1 MPYCPECSA
10 AVPEGAAKCPTC
22 GSSLISTPSAHDTGG
37 EPQPLDTDRMRE
49 ELASSLAPQYQLLKL
64 LGSGGMGAVFLAR
77 EPALRRLVAVK
88 VLSPILASEPKARA
102 RFEREARAAAALS
115 HPNVVRVYAVGQTD
129 AGKLPYIIMQYVEG
143 VTLSH
148 WMSQRKRV
156 SERDARRIIGD
167 VAAALAAAHT
177 RELVHRDVKPSNV
190 LIETESGRAF
200 VADFGVS
207 AALSPG
213 DQGTTKLTVTG
224 TVVGTP
230 AYMSPEQAAG
240 EPVTPK
246 SDIYSLGL
254 VAYELLTGALPYTA
268 TTAMGWAAAHLRDP
282 VTPLTTRRPDVAP
295 EVGRIIDRCLAK
307 QPALRPEAEDVA
319 RTMMP
324 SLESEV
330 PWPPPGLA
338 WLHGRG
344 RVLARLSLFAAVGG
358 LLTVFALAFT
368 PRILQVHSFWLA
380 RFAATSTTAPTGLSA
395 FRADPA
401 ATSQFVWQTVLI
413 IGLAGFA
420 ASLAAMITVAIQAT
434 AFTLARRRRG
444 WGWAI
449 LVDVAAD
456 PDGRS
461 GLALMGARE
470 FASLDPVNR
479 KAVLAARRVQT
490 AVEMAAGPWVAL
502 VGALWTIA
510 ILTGLLSNRAT
521 ANLMNTTAWLAAAL
535 PVLAC
540 LMASAA
546 ARLLERR
553 RTGEL
558 VRRPRFEESDAD
570 IAAWY
575 ASAPEAPRPSPAA
588 HPPRRL
594 LVLGSEGLAAL
605 AIAVVVVAL
614 AAGGLAALVAVIAT
628 SRLGPP
634 AAQLTAAIAS
644 LDRQDPLGTTR
655 QLVAGILPP
664 EDSASDSLTAV
675 SLRRLILPPSGAD
688 ALPDYTPVPTA
699 LQSAL
704 QGTLSGR
711 FRMGSRLG
719 IDQALGS
726 PSRDVRLP
734 PALSTS
740 EAMRRALARRI
751 PADTI
756 RLLREVGAHP
766 RTALFRQLARANH
779 WDLSDGFTPLGRIG
793 EAALANLLGAIG
805 EVAQGD
811 MAAARRRLGENAA
824 ASLRLLQVPTPAANE
839 LGRNILGSFALM
851 PLAELV
857 QLQGDGRQAAELREG
872 AQRLLLLGLLTTYG
886 LGGLAADPANL
897 EPVVS
902 YLRDARLPLGW
913 RATLMTRVVWGACT
927 NPREVLLGASP
938 ARRAAVLGAAPEIA
952 GAPHAERLTRMATE
966 YWRTDLAAAAME
978 GTTPWPFGFLLRVAS
993 CLVPG

>member
-22 GSSLISTPSAHDTGG
+22 GSSLISTPSAHDSGG

-88 VLSPILASEPKARA
+88 VLSPVLASDPRARA

-115 HPNVVRVYAVGQTD
+115 HPNVVRVYAVGQTN

-156 SERDARRIIGD
+156 PERDGRRIVGD

-177 RELVHRDVKPSNV
+177 RDLVHRDVKPSNV

-230 AYMSPEQAAG
+230 AYMSPEQATG

-282 VTPLTTRRPDVAP
+282 VTPLAIRRPDLAP

-307 QPALRPEAEDVA
+307 DPALRPEAEDVA

-338 WLHGRG
+338 WLQGRG
-344 RVLARLSLFAAVGG
+344 RVLARLSLFAAIGG
-358 LLTVFALAFT
+358 LLTVLALTFT
-368 PRILQVHSFWLA
+368 PRILQVHSSWLA
-380 RFAATSTTAPTGLSA
+380 RFAETSATTPPGLTA

-420 ASLAAMITVAIQAT
+420 VSLAAMITVGIQAT
-434 AFTLARRRRG
+434 AFALARRRRG

-461 GLALMGARE
+461 GLVLTGTRE
-470 FASLDPVNR
+470 FASLDPASR
-479 KAVLAARRVQT
+479 KTVLASRRIQT
-490 AVEMAAGPWVAL
+490 AVEAAAGPWVAL
-502 VGALWTIA
+502 VGALWTFA
-510 ILTGLLSNRAT
+510 ILTGFLSNEVT
-521 ANLMNTTAWLAAAL
+521 ANLMNTGVWLTAAV

-540 LMASAA
+540 LVASAT
-546 ARLLERR
+546 ARFIERR
-553 RTGEL
+553 RAAQP

-575 ASAPEAPRPSPAA
+575 ASAPDAPRPSPAA

-594 LVLGSEGLAAL
+594 LVLASEGLAAL
-605 AIAVVVVAL
+605 LTAMVVVAL
-614 AAGGLAALVAVIAT
+614 AAAGLAALVAVVAT
-628 SRLGPP
+628 SRLGPQ
-634 AAQLTAAIAS
+634 AALLTATIAS
-644 LDRQDPLGTTR
+644 VDRQDPLGTIR
-655 QLVAGILPP
+655 HLVAHDLPA
-664 EDSASDSLTAV
+664 EDSVSDSLTTER
-675 SLRRLILPPSGAD
+675 LRRLTLPAGGPG
-688 ALPDYTPVPTA
+688 ALPDFAPSPA
-699 LQSAL
+699 ELQAAL
-704 QGTLSGR
+704 QGPVVERFQPAPQIGPGRAGGSGIPQ
-711 FRMGSRLG
+711 G
-719 IDQALGS
+719 
-726 PSRDVRLP
+726 VRLP
-734 PALSTS
+734 MELSTI
-740 EAMRRALARRI
+740 ETVRRAWRGRI
-751 PADTI
+751 PADTV
-756 RLLREVGAHP
+756 RLLQEMGTHP
-766 RTALFRQLARANH
+766 RTALLRQLARADH
-779 WDLSDGFTPLGRIG
+779 WDLPEGFTPLGRFG
-793 EAALANLLGAIG
+793 EAALANLLGA
-805 EVAQGD
+805 VADVARGD
-811 MAAARRRLGENAA
+811 VSAARRRLGENAA
-824 ASLRLLQVPTPAANE
+824 AGFRLLDIPTSSASQLA
-839 LGRNILGSFALM
+839 RNVLGSFALL
-851 PLAELV
+851 PLAELE
-857 QLQGDGRQAAELREG
+857 QIDGNGRQAAELREA
-872 AQRLLLLGLLTTYG
+872 AQRLLLLALLVPGG

-897 EPVVS
+897 KPVVD
-902 YLRDARLPLGW
+902 YLRDSKLPVGW
-913 RATLMTRVVWGACT
+913 RATLMTQVRWGACT
-927 NPREVLLGASP
+927 NPREILLGASP
-938 ARRAAVLGAAPEIA
+938 TRRTAILAAASRMAGVPHADQLARRATQPGPAEVGAA
-952 GAPHAERLTRMATE
+952 L
-966 YWRTDLAAAAME
+966 E
-978 GTTPWPFGFLLRVAS
+978 GSPSGPLGFLFRVVL
-993 CLVPG
+993 CLTPG